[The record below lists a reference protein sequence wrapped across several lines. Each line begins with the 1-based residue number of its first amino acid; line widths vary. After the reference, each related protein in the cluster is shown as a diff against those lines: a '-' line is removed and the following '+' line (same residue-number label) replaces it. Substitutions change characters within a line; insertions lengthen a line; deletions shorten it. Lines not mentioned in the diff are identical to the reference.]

1 MSSIW
6 TLRRSATDSKASGLC
21 GGLAAHWNVDPV
33 LVRIGAVILALSGGI
48 GVVLYAAGWALIPV
62 AGQAKAPID
71 DLLGEQARKIPREGW
86 VAIVAVLCMIFFAA
100 LGALMPF
107 GVGPALILAAV
118 WYFGFYRGREQGAES
133 GSAPLPQPLEHTP
146 EQDTVGNPFAGP
158 ATPFTEAARAWQ
170 ERIAAYERSQ
180 SARSGATAEGAPDF
194 PRYPHRA
201 PTPRPDSPLQQP
213 HPQQPHPQAHPQ
225 QGPAAQPAGGRGGPL
240 PGGVPAAPPPPEV
253 TYFSVPDPVGIYT
266 EPAPVAVAANQETVN
281 KRCDSLGARRLR
293 LVSLIVL
300 GLAMA
305 GLGLAAWQGANVPL
319 LMWLATA
326 LLVVS
331 LTLVA
336 GAFVGRPKGT
346 MLGAILLA
354 VSVACTGLG
363 TMATGPNGPIA
374 PYSVRYVD
382 QAAMPAEEYRD
393 FGQMH
398 VDLSAVDVTEDQ
410 TYDVRVDVGS
420 VRLIVPEGENVIV
433 NYEIDL
439 GSYDVLGDARS
450 DGADL
455 HGSTER
461 IVDEGEPT
469 LTLNVR
475 ADLGQVVIE

>member
-1 MSSIW
+1 M
-6 TLRRSATDSKASGLC
+6 
-21 GGLAAHWNVDPV
+21 
-33 LVRIGAVILALSGGI
+33 
-48 GVVLYAAGWALIPV
+48 
-62 AGQAKAPID
+62 
-71 DLLGEQARKIPREGW
+71 
-86 VAIVAVLCMIFFAA
+86 
-100 LGALMPF
+100 
-107 GVGPALILAAV
+107 
-118 WYFGFYRGREQGAES
+118 
-133 GSAPLPQPLEHTP
+133 
-146 EQDTVGNPFAGP
+146 
-158 ATPFTEAARAWQ
+158 
-170 ERIAAYERSQ
+170 
-180 SARSGATAEGAPDF
+180 
-194 PRYPHRA
+194 
-201 PTPRPDSPLQQP
+201 
-213 HPQQPHPQAHPQ
+213 
-225 QGPAAQPAGGRGGPL
+225 
-240 PGGVPAAPPPPEV
+240 PAAPPPPEV